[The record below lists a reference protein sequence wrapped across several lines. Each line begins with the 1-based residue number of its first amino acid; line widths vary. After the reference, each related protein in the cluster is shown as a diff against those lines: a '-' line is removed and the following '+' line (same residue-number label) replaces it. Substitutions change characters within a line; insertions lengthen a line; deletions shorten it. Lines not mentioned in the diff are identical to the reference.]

1 MRQKKFAAREIE
13 MIKKILVP
21 TDYSRASLN
30 ALEFAITI
38 AVSNNACLQILH
50 VNDTMYA
57 GEDAPEMAK
66 PSVIRDA
73 MHGIK
78 TEIIF
83 TEGIV
88 GHAIVKTVFENKI
101 DMVIMGSH
109 GDAGGRDF
117 FIGSNAYYTIKR
129 AACPVLLIPEENKSM
144 EFCKILLPVRPAMFS
159 SKLFD
164 FICELTMH
172 NTKKCILQILGIAPG
187 GNKNNITTLS
197 KTVQEAKKHYNINK
211 FDIALSNG
219 KSNDIAEYVL
229 QKSNAINA
237 DLVVISQGLDLA
249 SNPLF
254 LGPFSQRIINH
265 AKTPVL
271 SLLRTSHN

>member
-1 MRQKKFAAREIE
+1 

-30 ALEFAITI
+30 ALEFAISI
-38 AVSNNACLQILH
+38 AASNKACLQILH

-57 GEDAPEMAK
+57 GEDVPPTEK
-66 PSVIRDA
+66 TSVIRDA
-73 MHGIK
+73 MAGSIQNAHGIK

-88 GHAIVKTVFENKI
+88 GQAIVKTVFENKI
-101 DMVIMGSH
+101 DLVIMGSH
-109 GDAGGRDF
+109 GDMGYRDF

-129 AACPVLLIPEENKSM
+129 AACPVLLIPEQNKWS
-144 EFCKILLPVRPAMFS
+144 EFRSILFPVRPALFS

-164 FICELTMH
+164 VICELTRH
-172 NTKKCILQILGIAPG
+172 NTQKCMLQLLGVVPG
-187 GNKNNITTLS
+187 EHKNTISILS
-197 KTVQEAKKHYNINK
+197 KTVQEAKKQYNKEK

-229 QKSNAINA
+229 QRSEAINA

-249 SNPLF
+249 SNPF
-254 LGPFSQRIINH
+254 FIGPFSQRIINH

-271 SLLRTSHN
+271 SLVRTSYN

>member
-1 MRQKKFAAREIE
+1 

-30 ALEFAITI
+30 ALDFAVTI
-38 AVSNNACLQILH
+38 AASNNACLQILH

-57 GEDAPEMAK
+57 GEDAPEMAR

-73 MHGIK
+73 MAGNIQNKYGIK

-101 DMVIMGSH
+101 DLVIMGSH

-129 AACPVLLIPEENKSM
+129 AACPVLLIPEENKSI
-144 EFCKILLPVRPAMFS
+144 EFCKILLPVRPALFS

-164 FICELTMH
+164 FICELTRH
-172 NTKKCILQILGIAPG
+172 NTQKCILQILGIAPG
-187 GNKNNITTLS
+187 ANKDNITTLS
-197 KTVQEAKKHYNINK
+197 KTVQEAKKHYNVNK

-219 KSNDIAEYVL
+219 KGNDIAKYVL
-229 QKSNAINA
+229 QKSDAINA

-265 AKTPVL
+265 AKIPVL
-271 SLLRTSHN
+271 SLLRTSQN